1 MREGSTVIHTVT
13 IEWQGAEI
21 GFGEGES
28 EAFARTEAIESVPG
42 IYGPARAE
50 WKFIHHTSAAS

>member
-1 MREGSTVIHTVT
+1 MIHTVT